1 MKGALTSIEA
11 VKEWFVNLGS
21 SKWNLYHGHSTGQS
35 RNATLFARNDNP
47 DLDLEESW
55 TIIERHLLAA
65 QDHGCQFT
73 LRVPDGNNRTGLR
86 ALISLNIVPKSQV
99 AGIGGFMSNGGSSLI
114 ANDAQYQAR
123 LAQRLA
129 HERRMWE
136 LEQKVRELE
145 DERAPAGIGE
155 VLMAKLEEVDLD
167 SLIHAVLPMVK
178 FKPPGQ
184 VSTVQGIEEG
194 PSAEESPEQKLTRAV
209 NSLRGAVESDQEF
222 LQLLD
227 NFTKMAGENP
237 DLIRMYAK
245 QA

>member
-11 VKEWFVNLGS
+11 VKEWFVSLGS

-55 TIIERHLLAA
+55 AIIERHLLAA

-86 ALISLNIVPKSQV
+86 ALISLNIVPKSPV
-99 AGIGGFMSNGGSSLI
+99 AGIGGFMSNSGASLI

-123 LAQRLA
+123 LAQ
-129 HERRMWE
+129 EKRMWE
-136 LEQKVRELE
+136 LEQKVRELQA
-145 DERAPAGIGE
+145 ERAPAGIGE

-178 FKPPGQ
+178 FKPAGQ

-194 PSAEESPEQKLTRAV
+194 PSAEDSPEQKLTRAV

-227 NFTKMAGENP
+227 NFSKMAGENP
-237 DLIRMYAK
+237 DLIRMYAR